1 MINVEMIIRIAD
13 NSGALLGSCIRILK
27 ISSNSG
33 AIPGQTITIS
43 VKKNIF
49 KKNIIK
55 KSKIIVKGQICKA
68 LIIRSRKGLKRWGN
82 FFIRSSSNAIIL
94 LNRYDLP
101 YGTRLFG
108 VIFREVKK
116 KMKYSKIISLADIVL

>member
-1 MINVEMIIRIAD
+1 LKISN
-13 NSGALLGSCIRILK
+13 NSGAK
-27 ISSNSG
+27 
-33 AIPGQTITIS
+33 PGETITIS

-49 KKNIIK
+49 KKHIIK
-55 KSKIIVKGQICKA
+55 KSKIIIKGQICKA
-68 LIIRSRKGLKRWGN
+68 LIIRSIKGIKRWGN
-82 FFIRSSSNAIIL
+82 FFLRSNTNAAIL

-108 VIFREVKK
+108 IIFREIKK